1 MFLTTNDKKKLTCL
15 IIRFLKEQNLYYTFN
30 LRKSYDYENVYVTYR
45 SPLTDIKVETLERSM
60 FFENTLTQFTSLY
73 MKIGADIKLQLKY
86 TKFLKNYLRYDTEI
100 LFNFFLQKKGI
111 KFEQLEREL
120 DGLRMSGIIS
130 FNNFVLRKE
139 IIYDYKPHIM
149 SALKAFLPYNSMVV
163 NCISFNS
170 LYNEWE
176 SFYNEHQKLK

>member
-1 MFLTTNDKKKLTCL
+1 MFLTINDKKKLTCL

-30 LRKSYDYENVYVTYR
+30 LRKSHDYDKIYITYR
-45 SPLTDIKVETLERSM
+45 SPLTDINVQTLERSM
-60 FFENTLTQFTSLY
+60 FFENTLTLFTGLY
-73 MKIGADIKLQLKY
+73 MKIRADIKLQLKY
-86 TKFLKNYLRYDTEI
+86 TKFLKNYLKYDTET

-111 KFEQLEREL
+111 KFEQLEKEL
-120 DGLRMSGIIS
+120 DALRISGNIS
-130 FNNFVLRKE
+130 LNNFILRKE
-139 IIYDYKPHIM
+139 IIIDYKPHIM